1 MPATLLRLMG
11 ESDIIDI
18 DPGQQGQDVHPRL
31 MGLDES
37 DRINLLGHWLD
48 HDQGMAMSDDP
59 DTMSAII
66 SIAAGFLSASGSV
79 PGWGS
84 EVNFVVMTI
93 LRERWPVGSKSTYR
107 TVAERVGATHTYV
120 AELCAPAR
128 LLGYLQ
134 LAQASDSF
142 KSLSICEL
150 DWNIWGRYWNTN
162 QLYSILIQSPLSSS
176 TWAEIYRNFVHPA
189 GWYFQGQ
196 LEAVGLADVMED
208 SMPLSIE
215 DTDVDPDIIGT
226 AQMSL
231 LGSPTIMTSLFDSA
245 GNTVRS
251 YIDHSAKLSAYNS
264 LSLDSAQK
272 LGYNKIS
279 KIIDPTSPTFDIDSD
294 GSNAFGGIDF
304 SNTFET
310 LDQNIFKYDSV

>member
-107 TVAERVGATHTYV
+107 TVAERVGATPGSSRV
-120 AELCAPAR
+120 VVRLDAR
-128 LLGYLQ
+128 IG
-134 LAQASDSF
+134 ASVSA
-142 KSLSICEL
+142 LPL
-150 DWNIWGRYWNTN
+150 
-162 QLYSILIQSPLSSS
+162 QLYSGGAI
-176 TWAEIYRNFVHPA
+176 
-189 GWYFQGQ
+189 
-196 LEAVGLADVMED
+196 VGLA
-208 SMPLSIE
+208 P
-215 DTDVDPDIIGT
+215 
-226 AQMSL
+226 AL
-231 LGSPTIMTSLFDSA
+231 L
-245 GNTVRS
+245 
-251 YIDHSAKLSAYNS
+251 
-264 LSLDSAQK
+264 
-272 LGYNKIS
+272 
-279 KIIDPTSPTFDIDSD
+279 
-294 GSNAFGGIDF
+294 
-304 SNTFET
+304 
-310 LDQNIFKYDSV
+310 